1 MSINRKSVLMQ
12 SSTGSTMSLTTSNVE
27 GDSYYGYSDG
37 IHTIAISYN
46 SFKGRVSVQGTLAL
60 TPTDADFFD
69 IQIQGGLTA
78 AAGGYKQFPISG
90 TDGFTGVEAYTIT
103 GNFTYLRVKVDR
115 SYLQI
120 SQISLQLLWYRII
133 STLHT
138 WSALHYS
145 FKP

>member
-1 MSINRKSVLMQ
+1 
-12 SSTGSTMSLTTSNVE
+12 MSLTTSNVE

-37 IHTIAISYN
+37 IHTIAISFN

-69 IQIQGGLTA
+69 IQIQ
-78 AAGGYKQFPISG
+78 GGYKQFPISG

-115 SYLQI
+115 SYLGDGTT
-120 SQISLQLLWYRII
+120 YD
-133 STLHT
+133 STYGAINYIRL
-138 WSALHYS
+138 SA
-145 FKP
+145 

>member
-12 SSTGSTMSLTTSNVE
+12 SSTGSTMSLTTSNEE

-78 AAGGYKQFPISG
+78 AAGGYKQFPTSG

-115 SYLQI
+115 SYLGDGTT
-120 SQISLQLLWYRII
+120 YD
-133 STLHT
+133 STYGAINYIRL
-138 WSALHYS
+138 SA
-145 FKP
+145 